1 MGLSRSKIARL
12 GYVWYWRAR
21 YWWMDTE
28 NGLWTRCGVIG
39 LLVLLSIS
47 HMISAAVALLTPPS
61 PDEPIKAYAWI
72 YQLVIA
78 IVMAL
83 ISYALRPKIEGVQPS
98 NQAAPT
104 VEDGQGI
111 DEFHGDCWSEDPF
124 INAQRVVGQEPIK
137 SKGKK

>member
-1 MGLSRSKIARL
+1 MGLSRVRIAKL

-28 NGLWTRCGVIG
+28 AGTQAHIAAFCVA
-39 LLVLLSIS
+39 VLLAIV
-47 HMISAAVALLTPPS
+47 HFIKMFTVAPVPGEPVKAIYPWVVQLIIAV
-61 PDEPIKAYAWI
+61 
-72 YQLVIA
+72 
-78 IVMAL
+78 VMAL

-111 DEFHGDCWSEDPF
+111 HEAHGDVWIEDQF

>member
-1 MGLSRSKIARL
+1 MGLIERAIAGTRIH
-12 GYVWYWRAR
+12 VWYWRAR
-21 YWWMDTE
+21 YWWMDTDT
-28 NGLWTRCGVIG
+28 GAQAHV
-39 LLVLLSIS
+39 LVFCV
-47 HMISAAVALLTPPS
+47 AVLVTIIELIKMFTTLPKPE
-61 PDEPIKAYAWI
+61 EPVKAI
-72 YQLVIA
+72 YQWVVQLIIA
-78 IVMAL
+78 VVMAL

-111 DEFHGDCWSEDPF
+111 HEAHGDVWIEDPF

>member
-1 MGLSRSKIARL
+1 MGLTYRNRIAQCAH
-12 GYVWYWRAR
+12 VWYWRAR

-28 NGLWTRCGVIG
+28 AGAQTHVVAFCVAV
-39 LLVLLSIS
+39 LVTIVELIK
-47 HMISAAVALLTPPS
+47 MFTTVPAPAEPVKAV
-61 PDEPIKAYAWI
+61 
-72 YQLVIA
+72 YQWVVQLIIA

-111 DEFHGDCWSEDPF
+111 HEAHGDVWIEDQF